1 MATQDDVYL
10 PEVLFE
16 FQPKGRYVR
25 VTAIDPRTGV
35 EVISICDAKYSQA
48 IVQRLAVRKLKYVLR
63 KRRAQVLGTG
73 RTGRT
78 DLLA

>member
-1 MATQDDVYL
+1 MATEDDIYL

-16 FQPKGRYVR
+16 IQPRGRYVR

-35 EVISICDAKYSQA
+35 EVISICDAKYSQTM
-48 IVQRLAVRKLKYVLR
+48 VKRLAARKLKYVLR
-63 KRRAQVLGTG
+63 KRRAEILGTG